1 MASKS
6 VPVLIQRGL
15 LLDGQRGPDPARID
29 ELVVFQRSAR
39 RRLLLLAR
47 QPVRWRPTRNS
58 VDEDLGLQQIL
69 HQSLRRA
76 GAELDGVLYLTVGLF
91 ARRQSRLDELVELAG
106 RYRIEPAELVAVGSD
121 ATLLES
127 IVQSGGRA
135 LSVGE
140 KITGASRHASL
151 RAALS
156 ALT

>member
-1 MASKS
+1 MASKT

-15 LLDGQRGPDPARID
+15 LLDEQRGPDPARID
-29 ELVVFQRSAR
+29 ALVAFQRSAR

-58 VDEDLGLQQIL
+58 VDEDLGLQQTL
-69 HQSLRRA
+69 HQAVRRA

-91 ARRQSRLDELVELAG
+91 ARRQGRLDELVRMAD

-140 KITGASRHASL
+140 RVIGASRHPSL
-151 RAALS
+151 KAALS
-156 ALT
+156 ALL

>member
-1 MASKS
+1 MVGKT

-15 LLDGQRGPDPARID
+15 LLDDQRRPDPARID
-29 ELVVFQRSAR
+29 ALVMFQRESK

-69 HQSLRRA
+69 QQSLRRA

-91 ARRQSRLDELVELAG
+91 ARRQARLDELVHLAG
-106 RYRIEPAELVAVGSD
+106 RYMIEPSELVAVGSD
-121 ATLLES
+121 VTLLES

-135 LSVGE
+135 LAVGE
-140 KITGASRHASL
+140 RVTGASRHASL
-151 RAALS
+151 KAALA
-156 ALT
+156 ALN